1 MSESREGTKQRTR
14 HGDGGPASRGGGCPT
29 SRGGSGALPPWQCAR
44 QSGGARRGV
53 MPAGATIMEQHLAA
67 RTRPTAFHPPRRT
80 QDGWGGG
87 RGGGQAAVRPRGE
100 VKGGTRCPLTRVP
113 PDARRCRPGCCH
125 EDEDACRPRA
135 AAHRLGR
142 AGPRP
147 HGPHTRGGWA
157 SGLTHRVSA
166 RGGRPVRRARD
177 APLVL
182 RRGRGWTRASQR
194 VAADAMG
201 GGFSTSEL

>member
-14 HGDGGPASRGGGCPT
+14 HGDGGPVSRGGGCPT

-87 RGGGQAAVRPRGE
+87 RGGGASRRPPAWRGEGRHAVSTDASAARRQTLPPRLLPRG
-100 VKGGTRCPLTRVP
+100 R
-113 PDARRCRPGCCH
+113 GCLP
-125 EDEDACRPRA
+125 A
-135 AAHRLGR
+135 
-142 AGPRP
+142 
-147 HGPHTRGGWA
+147 TRGGTSPRPCRPA
-157 SGLTHRVSA
+157 AARSAHTGGVGLGVDAPRLGQGRSA
-166 RGGRPVRRARD
+166 RPPRPRRA
-177 APLVL
+177 A
-182 RRGRGWTRASQR
+182 RA
-194 VAADAMG
+194 A
-201 GGFSTSEL
+201 